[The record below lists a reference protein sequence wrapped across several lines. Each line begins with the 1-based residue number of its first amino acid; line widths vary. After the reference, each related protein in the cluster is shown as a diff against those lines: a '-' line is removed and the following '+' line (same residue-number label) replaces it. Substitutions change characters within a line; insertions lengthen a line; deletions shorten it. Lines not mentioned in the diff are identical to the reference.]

1 MYVYICI
8 HAFVCMSV
16 HEYMCTGP
24 GMIVSYCQIITL
36 SGGKHIYNT
45 IGLVLIM
52 WFLLFVLTLFKLT
65 CEFNIYVYCQWD
77 HGLLIMRNL
86 IMAFYK
92 H

>member
-1 MYVYICI
+1 MYWARYDCVLLSNNNIVWWQTYLQY
-8 HAFVCMSV
+8 HR
-16 HEYMCTGP
+16 TGFNYVVF
-24 GMIVSYCQIITL
+24 IV
-36 SGGKHIYNT
+36 
-45 IGLVLIM
+45 
-52 WFLLFVLTLFKLT
+52 VLTLFKLT